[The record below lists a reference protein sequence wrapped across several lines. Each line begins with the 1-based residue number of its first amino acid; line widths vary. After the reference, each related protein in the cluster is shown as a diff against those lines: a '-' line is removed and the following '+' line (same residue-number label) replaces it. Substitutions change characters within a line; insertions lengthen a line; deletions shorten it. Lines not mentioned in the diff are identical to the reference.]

1 MALRLFTSL
10 ENQLATSVPGCPRPT
25 IEQYV
30 RNSAIEVCEKTL
42 GWRYEQP
49 EIRLTPGVYEY
60 EYETPDYAEVTTV
73 VYAAVNGSP
82 INPIAQELLHQ
93 QYPDWPSPETGKRS
107 TPQALSQLDPDH
119 FVIAPVPDNS
129 IPYNIKMFVALK
141 PTLDAK
147 GMDAKAMDELEAL
160 IIHGALQHLLA
171 LPNKSWTDRELATYH
186 AKQYAYKT
194 AGRRAKTNLGAA
206 RASMTVRMRPLA

>member
-1 MALRLFTSL
+1 MATRLFISL
-10 ENQLATSVPGCPRPT
+10 ENQLSASVPGCPRPA

-49 EIRLTPGVYEY
+49 LIRLTPGVYEY
-60 EYETPDYAEVTTV
+60 EYETPDDSEVTTV
-73 VYAAVNGSP
+73 IYAAVNGNS
-82 INPIAQELLHQ
+82 ITPIAQELLHQ
-93 QYPDWPSPETGKRS
+93 QYPDWPSPEAGKRS
-107 TPQALSQLDPDH
+107 TPQALAQLDPDH
-119 FVIAPVPDNS
+119 FVIAPVPDGT
-129 IPYNIKMFVALK
+129 ITYDIKMFVALK
-141 PTLDAK
+141 PTLSAR
-147 GMDAKAMDELEAL
+147 GMDSKVMDEMEPI

-186 AKQYAYKT
+186 AKQYVYKT
-194 AGRRAKTNLGAA
+194 SGRRAKTNLGAA